1 MALFALVKRN
11 AALVLAL
18 AVGLGLTSAAAVGAA
33 PGPSASS
40 GSGGGW
46 VAFRETGEGTRA
58 FNLPGEPRGT
68 VGRVLRS
75 GPESYR
81 VLRELGV
88 DRATTKALNWR
99 RESAVVVL
107 SAWVPTGG
115 YRARVERI
123 DVHGHEAV
131 VNARVRYE
139 GGDVA
144 TQSLERPWVVIA
156 VKRSALAGV
165 RNDVK
170 VRLR

>member
-1 MALFALVKRN
+1 MKRN

-18 AVGLGLTSAAAVGAA
+18 ALGLGLTSAAAGGA
-33 PGPSASS
+33 GPSASS
-40 GSGGGW
+40 GSGGGTL
-46 VAFRETGEGTRA
+46 AFRETGEGTRA
-58 FNLPGEPRGT
+58 FNLPGEPRAT

-75 GPESYR
+75 GLEAYR

-88 DRATTKALNWR
+88 DRGTTKSVNWR
-99 RESAVVVL
+99 RESAIVVL

-115 YRARVERI
+115 YRARVRRV
-123 DVHGHEAV
+123 DVHGREAV

-156 VKRSALAGV
+156 VKRSSLAGV
-165 RNDVK
+165 RNEVK
-170 VRLR
+170 VKLR